1 MVAAITL
8 PGEDATMPTQI
19 VHEQIQAELERH
31 VDARVDRAS
40 RARLALLV
48 SGMIEAGSACPAR
61 IAAAV
66 RKLGLSE
73 AKTASLERQIR
84 RIEND
89 PELTASL
96 CVHPFARAHLRWGC
110 PKRLLLILDP
120 TSQDERVVM
129 LSAAVWYRGRAL
141 PLAWAVWPANT
152 PLAGPRFWA
161 RVEALL
167 KEVAGL
173 LPAGVPVTW
182 LADRAFGTPAFTD
195 QVAAY
200 GWHWVVRV
208 QGQTRFVDQAEREAC
223 VRALVAGPG
232 CRAKRRGWV
241 FKKAG
246 WREASVVAFWGRRHT
261 TPLLL
266 VSDLPAGWE
275 LIAFYRQRYPI
286 EACFRDYK
294 SSGWQWEKG
303 QVVDLAHVERLLVG
317 MALASWL
324 VICAGAQEA
333 AQALGA
339 TPTGQRRTL
348 PYEGKRSLFTLGLQ
362 NFARWV
368 EKLGESCW
376 QLTDWDA
383 PNWSHQLYFH
393 HARAFV
399 LPQLPSPVRP

>member
-1 MVAAITL
+1 
-8 PGEDATMPTQI
+8 
-19 VHEQIQAELERH
+19 
-31 VDARVDRAS
+31 
-40 RARLALLV
+40 
-48 SGMIEAGSACPAR
+48 
-61 IAAAV
+61 
-66 RKLGLSE
+66 
-73 AKTASLERQIR
+73 
-84 RIEND
+84 
-89 PELTASL
+89 
-96 CVHPFARAHLRWGC
+96 
-110 PKRLLLILDP
+110 
-120 TSQDERVVM
+120 
-129 LSAAVWYRGRAL
+129 
-141 PLAWAVWPANT
+141 
-152 PLAGPRFWA
+152 
-161 RVEALL
+161 
-167 KEVAGL
+167 
-173 LPAGVPVTW
+173 
-182 LADRAFGTPAFTD
+182 
-195 QVAAY
+195 VAAY